1 MFQYV
6 LIASLCALAGSARNR
21 LIKETKPGTA
31 QKQHRDPKKNESGT
45 KTRFENKD
53 DFRPRFRRRT
63 NHFLTKTGPEMR
75 GHFFAG
81 GSLKMKTLCA
91 ENGNSVCAAHNPISQ
106 NILNRFQCVSIW
118 VSMFNILHIVQYG
131 LICVSICSNR
141 VQEGPI
147 RSTCFN
153 LCQ

>member
-31 QKQHRDPKKNESGT
+31 QKQHRDPKKTESGT

-63 NHFLTKTGPEMR
+63 N
-75 GHFFAG
+75 
-81 GSLKMKTLCA
+81 
-91 ENGNSVCAAHNPISQ
+91 
-106 NILNRFQCVSIW
+106 
-118 VSMFNILHIVQYG
+118 
-131 LICVSICSNR
+131 
-141 VQEGPI
+141 
-147 RSTCFN
+147 
-153 LCQ
+153 